1 MGRAQFEYDEVG
13 NTFYYVLVSFYALVL
28 IPATFF
34 FWPSSKLDKTERKG
48 HCCCKGCTEK
58 RMKAEAKRPWRRTKR
73 YLTFL
78 ALALAWILFFIIV
91 RKITQIEVEHTEY
104 DPYAILGIDQGAAS
118 SVVKKKYREL
128 SKTMHPDKGGDPVQ
142 FDRIAKAY
150 QALTDDESRENWEK
164 YGNPDGPTA
173 TTFGIALPKWIVS
186 KEYGV
191 WVLAFYGFVLMVLL
205 PSAVGFWWYNSIKYS
220 IDQVLLDTTEMY
232 YYFFHK
238 TPKMEINRI
247 LMVLGGSFEFW
258 RQYNKEIVERE
269 SDDIE
274 LPPLMKLFKNLSENK
289 KERPL
294 CLPYSVKARLF
305 IHAHLSRFVL
315 DSSNL
320 RSDSAYVIS
329 KCVMLTNEMLALAQ
343 HLCFYGNPA
352 RCPSLDTIENL
363 AKLLPMIVQA
373 LWPKNSPLLQLPHI
387 TEQNLHYFRRNR
399 IITCAD
405 LANLNETKRRQVLQ
419 SLSDAEYNDI
429 VFVLQSMPRLNI
441 EPRFE
446 VQGEDDAQ
454 KVTVGSVV
462 TLKVVLTRSPLL
474 DSNKRGEEMR
484 ENSEKDAEPVE
495 VIDDE
500 EEINEEKDNNVPKRK
515 IWEKPKKKQNK
526 TKPTKNRQGQKIKIK
541 KVITNMKPEED
552 NKGKLEE
559 QKKDRK
565 ENNDDMETIG
575 DSENEEPSG
584 SEKGY
589 IRDENDKENGS
600 GSEGIEEEESDN
612 EDWANENMMKKESIL
627 GSRSKKTHPVHCP
640 YFSGEKF
647 EWWWLLLVD
656 KKLRKLVVPA
666 VHCTTLVNEQTVE
679 IKFAAPQHKGVYY
692 YNLLVKSDSYMD
704 CDYSLDLKLDVHE
717 AKEVP
722 IIKYED
728 SEEEEQ
734 LEDSS
739 DYTEDSES
747 EHE

>member
-34 FWPSSKLDKTERKG
+34 FWPSSKLDKSEKKE
-48 HCCCKGCTEK
+48 HCYCEGCTEK
-58 RMKAEAKRPWRRTKR
+58 RIKAEAKRPWRRTKKF
-73 YLTFL
+73 LTFL

-91 RKITQIEVEHTEY
+91 RKVTQIEVEHTEY

-205 PSAVGFWWYNSIKYS
+205 PSAVGIWWYNSIKYS

-258 RQYNKEIVERE
+258 RQYNKEIIERE

-274 LPPLMKLFKNLSENK
+274 LPPLIKQFKNLSENK

-294 CLPYSVKARLF
+294 CLPYSLKARFF
-305 IHAHLSRFVL
+305 IHAHLSRFTI

-329 KCVMLTNEMLALAQ
+329 KCVMLTNEMLAIAQ

-405 LANLNETKRRQVLQ
+405 LANLNEIKRRQVLQ

-441 EPRFE
+441 DPHFE

-462 TLKVVLTRSPLL
+462 TLKIILTRSSLL
-474 DSNKRGEEMR
+474 DLNKREEEMR
-484 ENSEKDAEPVE
+484 EINEKDAEPME
-495 VIDDE
+495 MMDDE
-500 EEINEEKDNNVPKRK
+500 EETNEERDNNVPKRK
-515 IWEKPKKKQNK
+515 IWEKPKKKQNR
-526 TKPTKNRQGQKIKIK
+526 TKPTRNRQGH
-541 KVITNMKPEED
+541 KVKVVKRVVVKVDEN
-552 NKGKLEE
+552 NKLKLED

-565 ENNDDMETIG
+565 ENNDDMETNG
-575 DSENEEPSG
+575 DSENEELSD

-589 IRDENDKENGS
+589 VKNGNEKENGS
-600 GSEGIEEEESDN
+600 GSEGMDEEESDN
-612 EDWANENMMKKESIL
+612 EDWANENMVKKESIL
-627 GSRSKKTHPVHCP
+627 VSRSKKTHAVHCP
-640 YFSGEKF
+640 FFPGEKF

-666 VHCTTLVNEQTVE
+666 VHCTTLLNEQTVE
-679 IKFAAPQHKGVYY
+679 IKFAAPQHKGIYY

-704 CDYSLDLKLDVHE
+704 CDYLLDLKLDVHE

-728 SEEEEQ
+728 SDEEEQ

-747 EHE
+747 ERE

>member
-34 FWPSSKLDKTERKG
+34 FWPSSKLDKTEKNE
-48 HCCCKGCTEK
+48 HCCCAGCTDK
-58 RMKAEAKRPWRRTKR
+58 RIKAEAKRPWRRTKKF
-73 YLTFL
+73 LTFL
-78 ALALAWILFFIIV
+78 ALALAWILFFIII
-91 RKITQIEVEHTEY
+91 RKVTQIEVEHTEY

-150 QALTDDESRENWEK
+150 QALTDEESRENWEK

-186 KEYGV
+186 KEYGI

-258 RQYNKEIVERE
+258 KQYNKEIVERE
-269 SDDIE
+269 SDDVE
-274 LPPLMKLFKNLSENK
+274 LPPLIKQFKNLSENK

-294 CLPYSVKARLF
+294 CLPYSLKARFF
-305 IHAHLSRFVL
+305 IHAHLSRFPL
-315 DSSNL
+315 CSTNL
-320 RSDSAYVIS
+320 KNDSAYVIS
-329 KCVMLTNEMLALAQ
+329 KCVMLTNEMLSIAQ

-352 RCPSLDTIENL
+352 RCPSLDTIENM

-387 TEQNLHYFRRNR
+387 TEQNLHHFRRNR

-405 LANLNETKRRQVLQ
+405 LANLNENKRRQVLQ
-419 SLSDAEYNDI
+419 LLSDAEYNDVI
-429 VFVLQSMPRLNI
+429 FVLQSMPRLNI

-446 VQGEDDAQ
+446 VQGEIDAQ

-462 TLKVVLTRSPLL
+462 TLKVILTRNPLL
-474 DSNKRGEEMR
+474 DSNKREAEIR
-484 ENSEKDAEPVE
+484 EISEKDVAVE
-495 VIDDE
+495 VIEDE
-500 EEINEEKDNNVPKRK
+500 DEANEEKDNNVPKRK

-526 TKPTKNRQGQKIKIK
+526 TKQNKNRQGQKTKVAKKFVIKS
-541 KVITNMKPEED
+541 EED
-552 NKGKLEE
+552 NKVKLEE

-565 ENNDDMETIG
+565 ENNDDMETIDG
-575 DSENEEPSG
+575 SENEELSG
-584 SEKGY
+584 SEKGDK
-589 IRDENDKENGS
+589 DENERENS
-600 GSEGIEEEESDN
+600 SSSEGMDEDESDN
-612 EDWANENMMKKESIL
+612 ENWANENMVKKESLL
-627 GSRSKKTHPVHCP
+627 GNKSKKTHPVHCP
-640 YFSGEKF
+640 YFPGEKF

-666 VHCTTLVNEQTVE
+666 VHCTTLVDEQTVE
-679 IKFAAPQHKGVYY
+679 IKFAAPQHKGIYY
-692 YNLLVKSDSYMD
+692 YNLLVKSDSYTD
-704 CDYSLDLKLDVHE
+704 CDYLLDLKLDVHE

-728 SEEEEQ
+728 SDEEEQ

>member
-34 FWPSSKLDKTERKG
+34 SGLQDISLVD
-48 HCCCKGCTEK
+48 
-58 RMKAEAKRPWRRTKR
+58 
-73 YLTFL
+73 
-78 ALALAWILFFIIV
+78 IIFIII
-91 RKITQIEVEHTEY
+91 RKVTQIEVEHTEY

-150 QALTDDESRENWEK
+150 QALTDEESRENWEK

-186 KEYGV
+186 KEYGI

-220 IDQVLLDTTEMY
+220 IDQELGIIYVMNRILLG
-232 YYFFHK
+232 
-238 TPKMEINRI
+238 I

-258 RQYNKEIVERE
+258 KQYNKEIVERE
-269 SDDIE
+269 SDDVE
-274 LPPLMKLFKNLSENK
+274 LPPLIKQFKNLSENK

-294 CLPYSVKARLF
+294 CLPYSLKARFF
-305 IHAHLSRFVL
+305 IHAHLSRFPL
-315 DSSNL
+315 CSTNL
-320 RSDSAYVIS
+320 KNDSAYVIS
-329 KCVMLTNEMLALAQ
+329 KCVMLTNEMLSIAQ

-352 RCPSLDTIENL
+352 RCPSLDTIENM

-373 LWPKNSPLLQLPHI
+373 LWPKI
-387 TEQNLHYFRRNR
+387 NR

-405 LANLNETKRRQVLQ
+405 LANLNENKRRQVLQ
-419 SLSDAEYNDI
+419 LLSDAEYNDVI
-429 VFVLQSMPRLNI
+429 FVLQSMPRLNI

-446 VQGEDDAQ
+446 VQGEIDAQ

-462 TLKVVLTRSPLL
+462 TLKVILTRNPLL
-474 DSNKRGEEMR
+474 DSNKREAEIR
-484 ENSEKDAEPVE
+484 EISEKDVAVE
-495 VIDDE
+495 VIEDE
-500 EEINEEKDNNVPKRK
+500 DEANEEKDNNVPKRK

-526 TKPTKNRQGQKIKIK
+526 TKQNKNRQGQKTKVAKKFVIKS
-541 KVITNMKPEED
+541 EED
-552 NKGKLEE
+552 NKVKLEE

-565 ENNDDMETIG
+565 ENNDDMETIDG
-575 DSENEEPSG
+575 SENEELSG
-584 SEKGY
+584 SEKGDK
-589 IRDENDKENGS
+589 DENERENS
-600 GSEGIEEEESDN
+600 SSSEGMDEDESDN
-612 EDWANENMMKKESIL
+612 ENWANENM
-627 GSRSKKTHPVHCP
+627 
-640 YFSGEKF
+640 
-647 EWWWLLLVD
+647 
-656 KKLRKLVVPA
+656 KLRKLVVPA
-666 VHCTTLVNEQTVE
+666 VHCTTLVDEQTKLHSASRLRSEAYNILPQVE
-679 IKFAAPQHKGVYY
+679 IKFAAPQHKGIYY
-692 YNLLVKSDSYMD
+692 YNLLVKSDSYTD
-704 CDYSLDLKLDVHE
+704 CDYLLDLKLDVHE

-728 SEEEEQ
+728 SDEEEQ

>member
-13 NTFYYVLVSFYALVL
+13 NTFYYVLVSFYALIL

-34 FWPSSKLDKTERKG
+34 FWPSSKLDKTERKEYCYCG
-48 HCCCKGCTEK
+48 GCIEK
-58 RMKAEAKRPWRRTKR
+58 RIKAEAKRPWRRTKKF
-73 YLTFL
+73 LTFL
-78 ALALAWILFFIIV
+78 ALALAWIIFFIIV
-91 RKITQIEVEHTEY
+91 RKVTQIEVEHTEY
-104 DPYAILGIDQGAAS
+104 DPYAILGIDQGAAI

-150 QALTDDESRENWEK
+150 QALTDEESRENWEK

-238 TPKMEINRI
+238 TPKMEVNRI

-258 RQYNKEIVERE
+258 KQYNKEIVERE

-274 LPPLMKLFKNLSENK
+274 LPPLIKQDNVLSYTAI
-289 KERPL
+289 L
-294 CLPYSVKARLF
+294 
-305 IHAHLSRFVL
+305 
-315 DSSNL
+315 
-320 RSDSAYVIS
+320 DSAYVIS
-329 KCVMLTNEMLALAQ
+329 KCVMLTSEMLAIAQ

-387 TEQNLHYFRRNR
+387 TEQNLHHFRRNR

-405 LANLNETKRRQVLQ
+405 LANLSENKRRQVLQ
-419 SLSDAEYNDI
+419 LLNDAEYNDVI
-429 VFVLQSMPRLNI
+429 FVLKSMPKLNI

-462 TLKVVLTRSPLL
+462 TLKINLRRSPLL
-474 DSNKRGEEMR
+474 DSSKREEEMR
-484 ENSEKDAEPVE
+484 EISEKDAETME
-495 VIDDE
+495 IIDDE
-500 EEINEEKDNNVPKRK
+500 DETNEEKDNNVPKRK

-526 TKPTKNRQGQKIKIK
+526 TKPTRNRQGQKTKVFKKAIIKS
-541 KVITNMKPEED
+541 EED
-552 NKGKLEE
+552 SKWKLEE

-565 ENNDDMETIG
+565 ENNDDIETIG

-584 SEKGY
+584 SEKGDK
-589 IRDENDKENGS
+589 DENEKENS
-600 GSEGIEEEESDN
+600 SCSEGMDEEESDN
-612 EDWANENMMKKESIL
+612 ENWVNENMMKKETL
-627 GSRSKKTHPVHCP
+627 LESRSKKTHPVHCP
-640 YFSGEKF
+640 YFPCEKF

-679 IKFAAPQHKGVYY
+679 IKFAAPQHKGIYY

-704 CDYSLDLKLDVHE
+704 CDYLLDLKLDVHE

-728 SEEEEQ
+728 SDEEEQ